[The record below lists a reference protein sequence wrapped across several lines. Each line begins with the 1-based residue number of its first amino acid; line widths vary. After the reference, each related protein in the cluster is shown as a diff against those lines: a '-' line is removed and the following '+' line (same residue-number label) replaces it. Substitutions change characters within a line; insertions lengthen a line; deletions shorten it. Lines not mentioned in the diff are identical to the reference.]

1 MNFMTFHVGSSS
13 SQLTMSI
20 RGVGGSTTNQSM
32 FQLRRS
38 EVFLR
43 LPQVGG
49 DQRTTKIDPRDL
61 GICAITMGK
70 SMVKSSVV
78 PELC

>member
-1 MNFMTFHVGSSS
+1 
-13 SQLTMSI
+13 
-20 RGVGGSTTNQSM
+20 M

-70 SMVKSSVV
+70 SIVKSSVV
-78 PELC
+78 KKRAVLNDQSVTFFARYLPSGKLT